1 MRRTETRGEKE
12 QERNGKRKERKKQ
25 NGDRRMNGRA
35 ARRKTGENPP
45 RESKR
50 KQTLRRPNRL
60 RAGHPP
66 DPSRAARIRKAGR
79 RGDSKPG
86 GSAVGERKKA
96 EPAAVIQLLKAI
108 TNRFNTQNF
117 ARRAVPR
124 RLATTKTGQAGRFGR
139 TLPRSPFPARP
150 EETRALELKTPRP
163 PLSGA
168 LRAPKGKTTQEKNRC
183 AVQTEPDRLGQPNP
197 TNLRLRRLDEW
208 KEEEKEGNGL
218 KNPGGGGGRGGGK
231 KRPGPVSTGPG
242 PSEPRRA
249 IDRAPSQPSQFE
261 KRRMRPSRRPLARR
275 RPGRSTRMSGA
286 RADLSLIH
294 I

>member
-60 RAGHPP
+60 RAGRPP

-96 EPAAVIQLLKAI
+96 EPAAAIQLLKAI

-117 ARRAVPR
+117 ARRAGPR
-124 RLATTKTGQAGRFGR
+124 RLATTKTGQAGP
-139 TLPRSPFPARP
+139 LWADASALALSHPAQGNSGACAQNA
-150 EETRALELKTPRP
+150 ETALER
-163 PLSGA
+163 GA
-168 LRAPKGKTTQEKNRC
+168 SRAQ
-183 AVQTEPDRLGQPNP
+183 GQNN
-197 TNLRLRRLDEW
+197 T
-208 KEEEKEGNGL
+208 
-218 KNPGGGGGRGGGK
+218 GK
-231 KRPGPVSTGPG
+231 KIIALSKP
-242 PSEPRRA
+242 
-249 IDRAPSQPSQFE
+249 
-261 KRRMRPSRRPLARR
+261 
-275 RPGRSTRMSGA
+275 
-286 RADLSLIH
+286 SLIVWANR
-294 I
+294 IRPNSGCAS